1 MNCQRKNLRPA
12 RVHGRLRH
20 EGILICRGAASVT
33 GGGQPTTGS
42 EPTAA
47 GIGAG
52 NGTAAHDPASHSLDD
67 PETRP
72 RPSELRNHRRTAL
85 RPSSGVHATDLCGV
99 GGCRNRPADTGVRPT
114 QHTFWIR
121 ADYLAGRPVR
131 GWRAAT
137 SRCQAEGGV
146 DRREMEHVRS
156 DHRLQ
161 QFLRVRH
168 RQGRSEPVCRPAQ
181 DQPVDRDGRRP
192 LRQAGRLRRR
202 GSREAAGPRRA
213 GLPPALR
220 RGMVDGHSLDRR
232 AACRNPAEGSA
243 EVKCRVRRVHDA
255 SEAAA
260 DARPVPAD
268 PPVALHRRT
277 ATGRSDASAHD
288 RGCGAVWEDAPQP
301 ERRAAPPRGAVEVR
315 LQEHQVDRPDP
326 LRVRAAPYGV
336 EHRECRRVRLL
347 REREPRGGSS
357 ALESG
362 SRAAPA
368 GDLRPSSDTDV
379 QRLRRSGGVDVFGNG
394 PGAGSF

>member
-52 NGTAAHDPASHSLDD
+52 NGTAAHDPASHSQDD

-156 DHRLQ
+156 DHQLQ

-168 RQGRSEPVCRPAQ
+168 RQGRSEPVRRPAQ
-181 DQPVDRDGRRP
+181 DQPVDGDDRRP
-192 LRQAGRLRRR
+192 LRQAGRLRRSR
-202 GSREAAGPRRA
+202 ISSSRTPLEERVYRLRCVEGWSMVIPWIGFPLAGILQSGSSRTSNAAFVEFTT
-213 GLPPALR
+213 LLR
-220 RGMVDGHSLDRR
+220 PQQMPGQS
-232 AACRNPAEGSA
+232 
-243 EVKCRVRRVHDA
+243 
-255 SEAAA
+255 AA
-260 DARPVPAD
+260 DPR
-268 PPVALHRRT
+268 VALHRRT
-277 ATGRSDASAHD
+277 ATGRSDASAD
-288 RGCGAVWEDAPQP
+288 DPRCRAVRRRRCSTRTARRSASWCRGSTAS
-301 ERRAAPPRGAVEVR
+301 RA
-315 LQEHQVDRPDP
+315 
-326 LRVRAAPYGV
+326 
-336 EHRECRRVRLL
+336 
-347 REREPRGGSS
+347 SS
-357 ALESG
+357 RSSG
-362 SRAAPA
+362 SA
-368 GDLRPSSDTDV
+368 S
-379 QRLRRSGGVDVFGNG
+379 
-394 PGAGSF
+394 